1 MELRSSSAFWL
12 SGLMPCTFL
21 HTLAGCCRGF
31 SHGAARLQAQ
41 LELDIPLLGVHRHC
55 RFALVVGGFSRL
67 VEHST
72 GVLWVKLHGQVSTN
86 LC

>member
-12 SGLMPCTFL
+12 SGLVPCTLL
-21 HTLAGCCRGF
+21 HTSDGCWRGCP
-31 SHGAARLQAQ
+31 GAARLQVQ
-41 LELDIPLLGVHRHC
+41 LELDISLLGVHRHC
-55 RFALVVGGFSRL
+55 RFALVVGSFSRL

-72 GVLWVKLHGQVSTN
+72 GVLQVKLHGQVSPN